1 MRSVKAGK
9 QVMVEKLFA
18 ERGSKADIETGDRF
32 QPKFDEN
39 GLIACIVTDSVSSEV
54 LMLGYMNETSL
65 ARSIE
70 TGEAW
75 YWSRSRKEYWR
86 KGATSGQTQTIVE
99 MRTDCDQDAILIKVR
114 VGGNGATCHVGY
126 RSCFHR
132 KVLTDQDPTSTLKL
146 RLAEPKRVYDPRDV
160 YGKS

>member
-1 MRSVKAGK
+1 MAQNV
-9 QVMVEKLFA
+9 FA
-18 ERGSKADIETGDRF
+18 ERGSKAEIETGDRF

-39 GLIACIVTDSVSSEV
+39 GLIACVVTDSVSGEV

-75 YWSRSRKEYWR
+75 YWSRSRQEYWR

-132 KVLTDQDPTSTLKL
+132 TILTDRETMSAL
-146 RLAEPKRVYDPRDV
+146 RLNVEEPTRVYDPQDV